1 MIKKKDVLKKKHTSV
16 HVGFETGVEAMAT
29 AERPFCT
36 HAILTWLYKQ
46 FPLILHQLIFSCEYK

>member
-1 MIKKKDVLKKKHTSV
+1 MSIDDQKKGCLKKQHTSV

-36 HAILTWLYKQ
+36 HAILT
-46 FPLILHQLIFSCEYK
+46 